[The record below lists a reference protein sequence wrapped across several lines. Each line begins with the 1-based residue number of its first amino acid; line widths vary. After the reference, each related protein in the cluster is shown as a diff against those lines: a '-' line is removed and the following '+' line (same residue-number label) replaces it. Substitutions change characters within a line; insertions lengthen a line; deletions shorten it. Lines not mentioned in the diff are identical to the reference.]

1 MRRVIPSLADD
12 TDLPL
17 ETAVELSNWLAEPLL
32 RQLAGTQYTQ
42 LAADNQGQGQDRRDH
57 AAGNLVPAA
66 ATRLH
71 HCSAFSSL
79 ASGCS
84 RVCPGTCLGGSTNR
98 SASCSHFQQCA
109 SCAVYGLSSAIFV
122 GHMHG
127 RPAPRGPSGSIS
139 SCRHHHHHHHALY
152 IKLLI
157 QAIATPSA
165 PRPTTSSYE
174 ATAAQILGRAA
185 AKYATQQCGIERQQK
200 WWCSLLSLSSLRP

>member
-1 MRRVIPSLADD
+1 MLQQLLLGGTCAGSYPLLLTTRIYLSRQQLSCPAGLQSLYFGSLQEHSTPSLQQIIRDRD
-12 TDLPL
+12 RIG
-17 ETAVELSNWLAEPLL
+17 ETMQQPAAV
-32 RQLAGTQYTQ
+32 T
-42 LAADNQGQGQDRRDH
+42 AA
-57 AAGNLVPAA
+57 ANLVPAA
-66 ATRLH
+66 AAGLQ

-84 RVCPGTCLGGSTNR
+84 RVCLGTCLGGSTNC

-109 SCAVYGLSSAIFV
+109 SCAVYGLSSANSV

-139 SCRHHHHHHHALY
+139 SCRHHHHALY

-174 ATAAQILGRAA
+174 ATAAEILGRAA
-185 AKYATQQCGIERQQK
+185 AKYATQQCGI
-200 WWCSLLSLSSLRP
+200 